1 MDSRIPGDTLRTL
14 RGLRA
19 RRGSD
24 PATSPQ
30 EISSE
35 ICESPFIVRTARRS
49 PPCPLGFPEASCEPR
64 CATLCS
70 SVTADPCARVRALQ
84 GDTERRPW
92 GVGVLGGC

>member
-1 MDSRIPGDTLRTL
+1 MEQHTPYWHQSSALDAQLAQIIADLTKFLDEHSEGQPYPRDTLRTL

-19 RRGSD
+19 RKASD

-49 PPCPLGFPEASCEPR
+49 PPYPLGFPQDR
-64 CATLCS
+64 L
-70 SVTADPCARVRALQ
+70 
-84 GDTERRPW
+84 
-92 GVGVLGGC
+92 